1 MKVKD
6 DDDYSI
12 IQILTS
18 SASAAIFTEG
28 KHDYNN
34 DYTII

>member
-12 IQILTS
+12 IQILKS
-18 SASAAIFTEG
+18 SAFAAIFTEG
-28 KHDYNN
+28 NHDII
-34 DYTII
+34 TITL